1 MKSLRIAIMSVVVL
15 GIAWLTVG
23 KNQVERSRFYTFDH
37 EKWKNA
43 NESDRY
49 FMAKYL
55 IDQQMLTGKTKDEVS
70 RLLGHASHDSESIM
84 LYKLGS
90 ERGSIFT
97 VDDDWLEITFGGRV
111 DRLVVIQSR
120 IRPD

>member
-1 MKSLRIAIMSVVVL
+1 MSVVVL
-15 GIAWLTVG
+15 GIAWFAFG
-23 KNQVERSRFYTFDH
+23 KNQVERFRFYTFDH
-37 EKWKNA
+37 EKWKDA

-55 IDQQMLTGKTKDEVS
+55 VDQQTLTGKTKDEVS
-70 RLLGHASHDSESIM
+70 RLLGHASHESVSMM
-84 LYKLGS
+84 LYNLGS
-90 ERGSIFT
+90 ERGSLFA

-111 DRLVVIQSR
+111 DSLVVSKSR